1 MAIWNRPK
9 KRGKLIYEYLLLM
22 MAVGVIILLS
32 FLATAYI
39 ANESAME
46 QSRQSVEV
54 IFQQAEDGVK
64 IFEEDVSNLYINVVN
79 NASTASFFRAE
90 NLSGRWDRLSEFHQV
105 VGNNMR
111 INQSLKN
118 IQLYDKEG

>member
-9 KRGKLIYEYLLLM
+9 KRGKLIYEYILLM

-54 IFQQAEDGVK
+54 IF
-64 IFEEDVSNLYINVVN
+64 
-79 NASTASFFRAE
+79 
-90 NLSGRWDRLSEFHQV
+90 
-105 VGNNMR
+105 
-111 INQSLKN
+111 
-118 IQLYDKEG
+118 